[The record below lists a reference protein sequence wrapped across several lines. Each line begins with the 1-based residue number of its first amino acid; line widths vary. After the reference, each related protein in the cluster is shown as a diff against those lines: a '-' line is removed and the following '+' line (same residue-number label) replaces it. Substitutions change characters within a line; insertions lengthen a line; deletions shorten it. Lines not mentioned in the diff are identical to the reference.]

1 MTEEDFY
8 HVAMAE
14 ENIMSMCA
22 CTVHKCAFL
31 WICVLELLT
40 HSVIKKKIF
49 F

>member
-22 CTVHKCAFL
+22 CR
-31 WICVLELLT
+31 ICVLELLT
-40 HSVIKKKIF
+40 HSVIKKNF
-49 F
+49 FFNPS